1 MLKSVMHSPNMSP
14 QIDGVDFEAQRL
26 PELDTDIHRGV
37 QGSEKHSKVMLLTV
51 KL

>member
-37 QGSEKHSKVMLLTV
+37 SREV
-51 KL
+51 KNIQKLCF